1 MRQGCWVLGRFIS
14 NRVRPHRS
22 VLKYAV
28 MANPQAAPDMA
39 PLRKWIHDLN
49 NRVGVILATAE
60 LLQTESLS
68 PQAVD
73 RRQAIE
79 DKALEVREILQAIS
93 DHYFT

>member
-1 MRQGCWVLGRFIS
+1 MPVLGHFSFR
-14 NRVRPHRS
+14 R
-22 VLKYAV
+22 VLKYAL

-68 PQAVD
+68 APALD
-73 RRQAIE
+73 RRQTIE

-93 DHYFT
+93 EHYLT

>member
-1 MRQGCWVLGRFIS
+1 MPVLGRFLFDAILQHS
-14 NRVRPHRS
+14 S

-49 NRVGVILATAE
+49 NRVGVILATSE

-68 PQAVD
+68 AQALD
-73 RRQAIE
+73 RRQTIE

-93 DHYFT
+93 DHYFS